1 MICKARGKTLDI
13 KLQIRWKYNDTLCS
27 GCKVNENSVD
37 DMLGFGSFGESS
49 EKISYSLFYS
59 NEVLDQISVGKVMM
73 KKLKAKEKMIEE
85 IT

>member
-1 MICKARGKTLDI
+1 
-13 KLQIRWKYNDTLCS
+13 
-27 GCKVNENSVD
+27 
-37 DMLGFGSFGESS
+37 MLKCESFGEST